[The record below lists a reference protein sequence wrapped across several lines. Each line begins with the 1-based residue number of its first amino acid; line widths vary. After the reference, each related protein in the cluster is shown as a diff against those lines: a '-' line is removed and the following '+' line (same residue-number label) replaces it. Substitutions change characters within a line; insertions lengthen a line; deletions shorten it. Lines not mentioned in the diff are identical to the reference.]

1 MLKFH
6 QRCLNT
12 YRKQFRDK
20 IEVNLLRFQGKVTDF
35 LLKIAN
41 FMENIE
47 NIEIFQVPHFQRKI
61 ILGGKFLSGIDFAL
75 SAVPIST
82 KLTI

>member
-6 QRCLNT
+6 QRCLIT
-12 YRKQFRDK
+12 YWKQFRDK
-20 IEVNLLRFQGKVTDF
+20 IEVDLLWFQGKITKF

-47 NIEIFQVPHFQRKI
+47 NIKIFQVPHLQRKI
-61 ILGGKFLSGIDFAL
+61 TLGGKFLSGIDFAH
-75 SAVPIST
+75 SAVPINT
-82 KLTI
+82 KFTI

>member
-6 QRCLNT
+6 QRCLIT
-12 YRKQFRDK
+12 YWKQFRDK
-20 IEVNLLRFQGKVTDF
+20 IEVNLLWFEGKITNF

-61 ILGGKFLSGIDFAL
+61 SFGGNFLSSIDFAHC
-75 SAVPIST
+75 AVPIST
-82 KLTI
+82 KFTI